1 MLAQWEKVSQ
11 ERFHLIVILKIFSLP
26 MCMIFVIII
35 LWPSECY
42 LTVFVLPKNANP
54 SPSPGLRL
62 RVGGWGTPLSDAG
75 WSDWLVW
82 SCTCWRSYWKT
93 LQSFDQITS
102 NLSFELLFEWQ
113 GTSSSGK
120 MVDKFVGTWK
130 MTSSDNFDEYMKA
143 IGMILHHLIL
153 Y

>member
-1 MLAQWEKVSQ
+1 MREGE
-11 ERFHLIVILKIFSLP
+11 ERFHLIVGQTRHSKNIQPTHVHDLCDYYP
-26 MCMIFVIII
+26 
-35 LWPSECY
+35 
-42 LTVFVLPKNANP
+42 LTQWMLFDRFCGPKKCEPFP
-54 SPSPGLRL
+54 SPRLHL

-93 LQSFDQITS
+93 LQSFDQIRS
-102 NLSFELLFEWQ
+102 NLNFELLFEWQ

-130 MTSSDNFDEYMKA
+130 MTTSDNFDEYMKA
-143 IGMILHHLIL
+143 LGMILHHLNI